1 MTPAMTLHLLTTIAQ
16 GIGLTLYVTGASL
29 LFGGII
35 GLALVGAVRSP
46 VPAIRTLATLYINLI
61 RVIPPITWLFLIYFG
76 LPQYALRLTTIQ
88 AAIIGFSLIAAAFMA
103 EIYRSGLLSIPEG
116 QREAAHALGL
126 GTIDTITHVIT
137 PQAFRVALPAI
148 ATYGIGLLKDS
159 ALASTIG
166 VHEITYYAQQSA
178 KQTHQGLLSFITAGA
193 LYIIISLIV
202 ALICRRI
209 DLTLRR
215 KIGVA

>member
-1 MTPAMTLHLLTTIAQ
+1 MIAELLPAIAR
-16 GIGLTLYVTGASL
+16 GVGLTLYVTGASL

-35 GLALVGAVRSP
+35 GLVLVGAARSP
-46 VPAIRTLATLYINLI
+46 FAIVRGAATLYINVI

-76 LPQYALRLTTIQ
+76 LPQFALRLTTIQ
-88 AAIIGFSLIAAAFMA
+88 AAIIGFSIIASAFMA
-103 EIYRSGLLSIPEG
+103 EIYRSGLLSIPDG

-126 GTIDTITHVIT
+126 STVTTVGHIIT

-166 VHEITYYAQQSA
+166 VREITYYAQQTA
-178 KQTHQGLLSFITAGA
+178 KQTHEGLLSFVVAGA
-193 LYIIISLIV
+193 LYIVISLVV
-202 ALICRRI
+202 AVIARRV
-209 DLTLRR
+209 DLRLRK

>member
-1 MTPAMTLHLLTTIAQ
+1 MITQLLPAIAQ
-16 GIGLTLYVTGASL
+16 GVGLTLYVTGASL
-29 LFGGII
+29 LAGGVI
-35 GLALVGAVRSP
+35 GLVLVGAARSP
-46 VPAIRTLATLYINLI
+46 IAIVRTIATLYINVV

-76 LPQYALRLTTIQ
+76 LPQYALRLSTIQ
-88 AAIIGFSLIAAAFMA
+88 AAIIGFSVIASAFMA
-103 EIYRSGLLSIPEG
+103 EIYRSGLLSIPDG

-126 GTIDTITHVIT
+126 STVTTVGHIIT

-178 KQTHQGLLSFITAGA
+178 KQTHQGLLSFITAGV
-193 LYIIISLIV
+193 LYIVISLIV
-202 ALICRRI
+202 AVVSRRV
-209 DLTLRR
+209 DLRLRK

>member
-1 MTPAMTLHLLTTIAQ
+1 
-16 GIGLTLYVTGASL
+16 V
-29 LFGGII
+29 F
-35 GLALVGAVRSP
+35 VGAARSP
-46 VPAIRTLATLYINLI
+46 IAIVRGVATLYINVV

-76 LPQYALRLTTIQ
+76 LPQYALRLSTIQ
-88 AAIIGFSLIAAAFMA
+88 AAIIGFSVIASAFMA

-126 GTIDTITHVIT
+126 STLTTVRHIIT

-178 KQTHQGLLSFITAGA
+178 RQTHQGLLSFITAGA
-193 LYIIISLIV
+193 LYIVISLIV
-202 ALICRRI
+202 AVVSRRV
-209 DLTLRR
+209 DLGLRR

>member
-1 MTPAMTLHLLTTIAQ
+1 MITELLPAIAR
-16 GIGLTLYVTGASL
+16 GVGLTLYVTGASL
-29 LFGGII
+29 LIGGII
-35 GLALVGAVRSP
+35 GLVLVGAARSP
-46 VPAIRTLATLYINLI
+46 VAIVRGAATLYINVV

-76 LPQYALRLTTIQ
+76 LPQFALRLTTIQ
-88 AAIIGFSLIAAAFMA
+88 AAIIGFSVIASAFMA
-103 EIYRSGLLSIPEG
+103 EIYRSGILSIPDG

-126 GTIDTITHVIT
+126 SAVTTVGHIIT

-166 VHEITYYAQQSA
+166 VREITYYAQQSA
-178 KQTHQGLLSFITAGA
+178 KQTHEGLMSFIVAGA
-193 LYIIISLIV
+193 LYIVISLAV
-202 ALICRRI
+202 ALVARQV
-209 DLTLRR
+209 DLRLRK

>member
-1 MTPAMTLHLLTTIAQ
+1 MIAELLPAIAR
-16 GIGLTLYVTGASL
+16 GVGLTLYVTGASL

-35 GLALVGAVRSP
+35 GLVLVGAARSP
-46 VPAIRTLATLYINLI
+46 IAVVRGIAMLYINVV

-76 LPQYALRLTTIQ
+76 LPQFALRLTTIQ
-88 AAIIGFSLIAAAFMA
+88 AAIIGFSVIASAFMD
-103 EIYRSGLLSIPEG
+103 EIYRSGLLSIPDG

-126 GTIDTITHVIT
+126 STVTTVGHIIT

-166 VHEITYYAQQSA
+166 VREITYYAQQSA
-178 KQTHQGLLSFITAGA
+178 KQTHEGLLSFIVAGA
-193 LYIIISLIV
+193 LYIAISLVV
-202 ALICRRI
+202 ALVSRRA
-209 DLTLRR
+209 DLALRK

>member
-1 MTPAMTLHLLTTIAQ
+1 MITELLPAIAR
-16 GIGLTLYVTGASL
+16 GVGLTLYVTGASL
-29 LFGGII
+29 VIGGVI
-35 GLALVGAVRSP
+35 GLVLVGAARSP
-46 VPAIRTLATLYINLI
+46 FAIVRIIATLYINVV

-76 LPQYALRLTTIQ
+76 LPQFALRLSTIQ
-88 AAIIGFSLIAAAFMA
+88 AAIIGFSVIASAFMA

-126 GTIDTITHVIT
+126 STITTVRHIIT

-166 VHEITYYAQQSA
+166 VREITYYAQQSA
-178 KQTHQGLLSFITAGA
+178 KQTHEGLLSFVVAGA
-193 LYIIISLIV
+193 LYIVISLVV
-202 ALICRRI
+202 ALVSRQV
-209 DLTLRR
+209 DLGLRK

>member
-1 MTPAMTLHLLTTIAQ
+1 MIAELLPGIAR
-16 GIGLTLYVTGASL
+16 GIGLSLYVTGASL
-29 LFGGII
+29 VIGGVI
-35 GLALVGAVRSP
+35 GLVLVGAARSP
-46 VPAIRTLATLYINLI
+46 LAIVRGIATLYINVV

-76 LPQYALRLTTIQ
+76 LPQFALRLSTIQ
-88 AAIIGFSLIAAAFMA
+88 AAIIGFSIIASAFMA

-126 GTIDTITHVIT
+126 SAVTTVRYIIT

-166 VHEITYYAQQSA
+166 VREITYYAQQSA
-178 KQTHQGLLSFITAGA
+178 KQTHEGLLSFIVAGA
-193 LYIIISLIV
+193 LYIVISLVV
-202 ALICRRI
+202 ALVSRQL
-209 DLTLRR
+209 DLGLRK

>member
-1 MTPAMTLHLLTTIAQ
+1 MIAELLPGIAR

-29 LFGGII
+29 VIGGVI
-35 GLALVGAVRSP
+35 GLVLVGAARSP
-46 VPAIRTLATLYINLI
+46 LAIVRGIATLYINVV

-76 LPQYALRLTTIQ
+76 LPQFALRLSTIQ
-88 AAIIGFSLIAAAFMA
+88 AAIIGFSIIASAFMA

-126 GTIDTITHVIT
+126 SAVTTVRYIIT

-166 VHEITYYAQQSA
+166 VREITYYAQQSA
-178 KQTHQGLLSFITAGA
+178 KQTHEGLLSFIVAGA
-193 LYIIISLIV
+193 LYIVISLVV
-202 ALICRRI
+202 ALVSRQL
-209 DLTLRR
+209 DLGLRK

>member
-1 MTPAMTLHLLTTIAQ
+1 MIAELLPAIAR
-16 GIGLTLYVTGASL
+16 GVGLTLYVTGASL
-29 LFGGII
+29 VIGGII
-35 GLALVGAVRSP
+35 GLVLVGAARSP
-46 VPAIRTLATLYINLI
+46 FAIVRGIATLYINLV

-76 LPQYALRLTTIQ
+76 LPQFALKLTTIQ
-88 AAIIGFSLIAAAFMA
+88 AAIIGFSVIASAFMA
-103 EIYRSGLLSIPEG
+103 EIYRSGLLSIPDG

-126 GTIDTITHVIT
+126 STVTTVRHIVT

-166 VHEITYYAQQSA
+166 VREITYYAQQAA
-178 KQTHQGLLSFITAGA
+178 KQTHEGLMSFIVAGA
-193 LYIIISLIV
+193 LYIVISLVV
-202 ALICRRI
+202 ALVARQI
-209 DLTLRR
+209 DLRLRK

>member
-1 MTPAMTLHLLTTIAQ
+1 MITQLLPAIAQ
-16 GIGLTLYVTGASL
+16 GVGLTLYVTGASL
-29 LFGGII
+29 LFGGVI
-35 GLALVGAVRSP
+35 GLVLVGATRSP
-46 VPAIRTLATLYINLI
+46 IGIVRGIATLYINVV

-76 LPQYALRLTTIQ
+76 LPQYALRLSTIQ
-88 AAIIGFSLIAAAFMA
+88 AAIIGFSIIASAFMA

-126 GTIDTITHVIT
+126 STLTTVRHIIT

-166 VHEITYYAQQSA
+166 VREITYYAQQSA
-178 KQTHQGLLSFITAGA
+178 EQTHEGLLSFIVAGA
-193 LYIIISLIV
+193 LYIVISLVIAV
-202 ALICRRI
+202 VSRRV
-209 DLTLRR
+209 DLTLRK

>member
-1 MTPAMTLHLLTTIAQ
+1 MIAELLPAIAR
-16 GIGLTLYVTGASL
+16 GVGLTLYVTGASL
-29 LFGGII
+29 LIGGII
-35 GLALVGAVRSP
+35 GLVLVGATRSP
-46 VPAIRTLATLYINLI
+46 FAIVRGIATLYINVV

-76 LPQYALRLTTIQ
+76 LPQFALKLTTIQ
-88 AAIIGFSLIAAAFMA
+88 AAIIGFSVIASAFMA
-103 EIYRSGLLSIPEG
+103 EIYRSGLLSIPDG

-126 GTIDTITHVIT
+126 STVTTVRHIIT

-166 VHEITYYAQQSA
+166 VREITYYAQQAA
-178 KQTHQGLLSFITAGA
+178 KQTHEGLLSFIVAGA
-193 LYIIISLIV
+193 LYIVISLVV
-202 ALICRRI
+202 ALVARRT
-209 DLTLRR
+209 DLVLRK

>member
-1 MTPAMTLHLLTTIAQ
+1 MITQLLSSIVQ
-16 GIGLTLYVTGASL
+16 GVGLTLYVTGASL
-29 LFGGII
+29 LFGGIG
-35 GLALVGAVRSP
+35 GLVLVGAARSP
-46 VPAIRTLATLYINLI
+46 IAPVRAVATLYINVV

-76 LPQYALRLTTIQ
+76 LPQFALRLTTIQ
-88 AAIIGFSLIAAAFMA
+88 AAIIGFSVIASAFMA
-103 EIYRSGLLSIPEG
+103 EIYRSGLLSIPDG

-126 GTIDTITHVIT
+126 SSVTTVAHIIT

-166 VHEITYYAQQSA
+166 VREITYYAQQSA
-178 KQTHQGLLSFITAGA
+178 KQTHEGLLSFVVAGT
-193 LYIIISLIV
+193 LYIVISLIV
-202 ALICRRI
+202 ALISRRV

>member
-1 MTPAMTLHLLTTIAQ
+1 MIAELLPAIAR
-16 GIGLTLYVTGASL
+16 GVGLTLYVTGASL
-29 LFGGII
+29 VIGGVI
-35 GLALVGAVRSP
+35 GLVLVGAARSP
-46 VPAIRTLATLYINLI
+46 FAIVRIIATLYINVV

-76 LPQYALRLTTIQ
+76 LPQFALRLSTIQ
-88 AAIIGFSLIAAAFMA
+88 AAIIGFSVIASAFMA

-126 GTIDTITHVIT
+126 STITTVRHIIT

-166 VHEITYYAQQSA
+166 VREITYYAQQSA
-178 KQTHQGLLSFITAGA
+178 KQTHEGLLSFVVAGA
-193 LYIIISLIV
+193 LYIVISLVV
-202 ALICRRI
+202 ALVSRQV
-209 DLTLRR
+209 DLGLRK

>member
-1 MTPAMTLHLLTTIAQ
+1 MITQLLSSIVQ
-16 GIGLTLYVTGASL
+16 GVGLTLYVTGAAL
-29 LFGGII
+29 VFGGLI
-35 GLALVGAVRSP
+35 GLVLVAAARSP
-46 VPAIRTLATLYINLI
+46 ITIIRTIATVYINVV

-76 LPQYALRLTTIQ
+76 LPQYALRLSTIQ
-88 AAIIGFSLIAAAFMA
+88 AAIIGFSIIASAFMA
-103 EIYRSGLLSIPEG
+103 EIYRSGLLSIPDG

-126 GTIDTITHVIT
+126 STVTTVGHIIT

-166 VHEITYYAQQSA
+166 VREITYYAQQSA
-178 KQTHQGLLSFITAGA
+178 KQTHEGLLSFVVAGA
-193 LYIIISLIV
+193 LYIVISLAV
-202 ALICRRI
+202 ALVSRRV
-209 DLTLRR
+209 DLRLRR

>member
-1 MTPAMTLHLLTTIAQ
+1 MILELLPAIAQ
-16 GIGLTLYVTGASL
+16 GIGLTLYVTAASL
-29 LFGGII
+29 LYGGII
-35 GLALVGAVRSP
+35 GLVLVAAARSRF
-46 VPAIRTLATLYINLI
+46 AIIRGIATLYINMV

-88 AAIIGFSLIAAAFMA
+88 AAIIGFSIIASAFMA

-126 GTIDTITHVIT
+126 STVTTVGHIIT

-148 ATYGIGLLKDS
+148 ATYAIGLLKDS

-166 VHEITYYAQQSA
+166 VREITYYAQQSA
-178 KQTHQGLLSFITAGA
+178 KQTHESLFSFVIAGA
-193 LYIIISLIV
+193 LYILISLAV
-202 ALICRRI
+202 ALIARRT
-209 DLTLRR
+209 DLVLRK

>member
-1 MTPAMTLHLLTTIAQ
+1 MIAELLPAIAR
-16 GIGLTLYVTGASL
+16 GVGLTLYVTGASL
-29 LFGGII
+29 VIGGII
-35 GLALVGAVRSP
+35 GLVLVGAARSP
-46 VPAIRTLATLYINLI
+46 IAIVRGIATLYINVV

-76 LPQYALRLTTIQ
+76 LPQFALKLTTIQ
-88 AAIIGFSLIAAAFMA
+88 AAIIGFSIIASAFMA
-103 EIYRSGLLSIPEG
+103 EIYRSGLLSIPDG

-126 GTIDTITHVIT
+126 STITTVGHIIT

-166 VHEITYYAQQSA
+166 VREITYYAQQAA
-178 KQTHQGLLSFITAGA
+178 KQTHEGLLSFIVAGS
-193 LYIIISLIV
+193 LYIVISLIV
-202 ALICRRI
+202 ALVARRV
-209 DLTLRR
+209 DLTLRK

>member
-1 MTPAMTLHLLTTIAQ
+1 MITDLLPAIAR
-16 GIGLTLYVTGASL
+16 GVGLTLYVTGASL
-29 LFGGII
+29 VIGGVI
-35 GLALVGAVRSP
+35 GLVLVGAARSP
-46 VPAIRTLATLYINLI
+46 FAIVRGIATLYINVV

-76 LPQYALRLTTIQ
+76 LPQFALRLSTIQ
-88 AAIIGFSLIAAAFMA
+88 AAIIGFSVIASAFMA
-103 EIYRSGLLSIPEG
+103 EIYRSGLLSIPDG

-126 GTIDTITHVIT
+126 STVTTVRHIIT

-166 VHEITYYAQQSA
+166 VREITYYAQQSA
-178 KQTHQGLLSFITAGA
+178 KQTHEGLLSFVVAGA
-193 LYIIISLIV
+193 LYIVISLVV
-202 ALICRRI
+202 ALVSRQV
-209 DLTLRR
+209 DLGLRK

>member
-1 MTPAMTLHLLTTIAQ
+1 MITQLLSSIVQ

-35 GLALVGAVRSP
+35 GLVLVGAARSP
-46 VPAIRTLATLYINLI
+46 IAPVRAVATLYINVV

-76 LPQYALRLTTIQ
+76 LPQFALRLTTIQ
-88 AAIIGFSLIAAAFMA
+88 AAIIGFSVIASAFMA
-103 EIYRSGLLSIPEG
+103 EIYRSGLLSIPDG

-126 GTIDTITHVIT
+126 SSVTTVAHIIT

-166 VHEITYYAQQSA
+166 VREITYYAQQSA
-178 KQTHQGLLSFITAGA
+178 KQTHEGLLSFVVAGT
-193 LYIIISLIV
+193 LYIVISLIV
-202 ALICRRI
+202 ALISRRV

>member
-1 MTPAMTLHLLTTIAQ
+1 MITQLLSSIAQ
-16 GIGLTLYVTGASL
+16 GVGLTLYVTGASL
-29 LFGGII
+29 VIGGII
-35 GLALVGAVRSP
+35 GLVLVGAARSP
-46 VPAIRTLATLYINLI
+46 IAIIRTIATLYINI
-61 RVIPPITWLFLIYFG
+61 VRVIPPITWLFLIYFG
-76 LPQYALRLTTIQ
+76 LPQYSLRLTTIQ
-88 AAIIGFSLIAAAFMA
+88 AAIIGFSIIASAFMA
-103 EIYRSGLLSIPEG
+103 EIYRSGLLSIPDG

-126 GTIDTITHVIT
+126 STVTTIGHIIT

-166 VHEITYYAQQSA
+166 VREITYYAQQGA
-178 KQTHQGLLSFITAGA
+178 KQTHQGLLAFIIAGV

-202 ALICRRI
+202 ALVSRRV

>member
-1 MTPAMTLHLLTTIAQ
+1 MLITQLLPAIAQ
-16 GIGLTLYVTGASL
+16 GVGLTLYVTGASL
-29 LFGGII
+29 LIGGVI
-35 GLALVGAVRSP
+35 GLVLVGAVRSP
-46 VPAIRTLATLYINLI
+46 IAIVRGIATLYINVV

-76 LPQYALRLTTIQ
+76 LPQFALRLTTIQ
-88 AAIIGFSLIAAAFMA
+88 AAIIGFSIIASAFMA

-126 GTIDTITHVIT
+126 SPVTTVGHIIT

-166 VHEITYYAQQSA
+166 VREITYYAQQSA
-178 KQTHQGLLSFITAGA
+178 KQTHEGLLAFVTAGA
-193 LYIIISLIV
+193 LYIVISLVV
-202 ALICRRI
+202 ALVARRT
-209 DLTLRR
+209 DLALRK

>member
-1 MTPAMTLHLLTTIAQ
+1 MVAQLFQTIVQ
-16 GIGLTLYVTGASL
+16 GVGLTLYVTGASL

-35 GLALVGAVRSP
+35 GLVLAAAARSPLAAVRG
-46 VPAIRTLATLYINLI
+46 VATLYVSIV

-76 LPQYALRLTTIQ
+76 LPQYALRLSTIQ
-88 AAIIGFSLIAAAFMA
+88 AAITGFSIIASAFMA
-103 EIYRSGLLSIPEG
+103 EIYRSGLLSIPDG

-126 GTIDTITHVIT
+126 STTTTVRYVIT

-148 ATYGIGLLKDS
+148 ATYAIGLLKDS

-166 VHEITYYAQQSA
+166 VREVTYYAQQSA
-178 KQTHQGLLSFITAGA
+178 TQTHQSLIAFIIAGG
-193 LYIIISLIV
+193 LYIVISLV
-202 ALICRRI
+202 LAVVSRRV

>member
-1 MTPAMTLHLLTTIAQ
+1 MIMQLLSSIVQ
-16 GIGLTLYVTGASL
+16 GVGLTLYVTGASL
-29 LFGGII
+29 LFGGIG
-35 GLALVGAVRSP
+35 GLVLVGAARSP
-46 VPAIRTLATLYINLI
+46 IAPVRAVATLYINI
-61 RVIPPITWLFLIYFG
+61 VRVIPPITWLFLIYFG
-76 LPQYALRLTTIQ
+76 LPQFALRLTTIQ
-88 AAIIGFSLIAAAFMA
+88 AAIIGFSVIASAFMA
-103 EIYRSGLLSIPEG
+103 EIYRSGLLSIPDG

-126 GTIDTITHVIT
+126 SSVTTVGHIIT

-166 VHEITYYAQQSA
+166 VREITYYAQQSA
-178 KQTHQGLLSFITAGA
+178 KQTHEGLLSFVVAGA
-193 LYIIISLIV
+193 LYIVISLIV
-202 ALICRRI
+202 ALISRRV

>member
-1 MTPAMTLHLLTTIAQ
+1 MTVVI
-16 GIGLTLYVTGASL
+16 TGASL
-29 LFGGII
+29 LI
-35 GLALVGAVRSP
+35 GALLGLPLVAARRSAWSP
-46 VPAIRTLATLYINLI
+46 LRALATGYIDI
-61 RVIPPITWLFLIYFG
+61 VRAIPPITWLFLIYFG
-76 LPQYALRLTTIQ
+76 LPQYSLRLSTIQ
-88 AAIIGFSLIAAAFMA
+88 AAIIGFSIIASAFMA
-103 EIYRSGLLSIPEG
+103 EIYRSGLLSIPDG

-126 GTIDTITHVIT
+126 SPVTTVAHIIT

-166 VHEITYYAQQSA
+166 VREITYYAQQSA
-178 KQTHQGLLSFITAGA
+178 KQTHEGLLSFVVAGA
-193 LYIIISLIV
+193 LYIVISLVV
-202 ALICRRI
+202 ALVARRA

>member
-1 MTPAMTLHLLTTIAQ
+1 MITQLLSSIAQ
-16 GIGLTLYVTGASL
+16 GVGLTLYVTGASL
-29 LFGGII
+29 LFGGVI
-35 GLALVGAVRSP
+35 GLVLVGAARSP
-46 VPAIRTLATLYINLI
+46 IALIRAAATLYINI
-61 RVIPPITWLFLIYFG
+61 VRVIPPITWLFLIYFG
-76 LPQYALRLTTIQ
+76 LPQFALRLSTIQ
-88 AAIIGFSLIAAAFMA
+88 AAIIGFSVIASAFMA
-103 EIYRSGLLSIPEG
+103 EIYRSGLLSIPDG

-126 GTIDTITHVIT
+126 SAATTVGHVIT

-166 VHEITYYAQQSA
+166 VREITYYAQQGA
-178 KQTHQGLLSFITAGA
+178 KQTHEGLLSFVVAGA
-193 LYIIISLIV
+193 LYIVISLIV
-202 ALICRRI
+202 ALVSRRV

>member
-1 MTPAMTLHLLTTIAQ
+1 MITELLPAIAR
-16 GIGLTLYVTGASL
+16 GVGLTLYVTGASL
-29 LFGGII
+29 VIGGVI
-35 GLALVGAVRSP
+35 GLVLVGAARSP
-46 VPAIRTLATLYINLI
+46 FAIVRGIATLYINVV

-76 LPQYALRLTTIQ
+76 LPQFALRLSTIQ
-88 AAIIGFSLIAAAFMA
+88 SAIIGFSIIASAFMA
-103 EIYRSGLLSIPEG
+103 EIYRSGLLSIPDG

-126 GTIDTITHVIT
+126 SAVTTVRHIIT

-166 VHEITYYAQQSA
+166 VREITYYAQQSA
-178 KQTHQGLLSFITAGA
+178 KQTHEGLLSFVVAGA
-193 LYIIISLIV
+193 LYIVISLVV
-202 ALICRRI
+202 ALVSRQV
-209 DLTLRR
+209 DLGLRK

>member
-1 MTPAMTLHLLTTIAQ
+1 MIMELLPAIAR
-16 GIGLTLYVTGASL
+16 GVGLTLYVTGASL

-35 GLALVGAVRSP
+35 GLVLVGAVRSP
-46 VPAIRTLATLYINLI
+46 IAIVRAIATLYINI
-61 RVIPPITWLFLIYFG
+61 VRVIPPITWLFLIYFG
-76 LPQYALRLTTIQ
+76 LPQYALRLSTIQ
-88 AAIIGFSLIAAAFMA
+88 AAIIGFSVIASAFMA
-103 EIYRSGLLSIPEG
+103 EIYRSGLLSIPDG

-126 GTIDTITHVIT
+126 SAVTTVGHIIT

-166 VHEITYYAQQSA
+166 VREITYYAQQSA
-178 KQTHQGLLSFITAGA
+178 KQTHEGLLSFIVAGA
-193 LYIIISLIV
+193 LYIVISLVV
-202 ALICRRI
+202 ALVSRQV
-209 DLTLRR
+209 DLRLRR

>member
-1 MTPAMTLHLLTTIAQ
+1 MIPQLFSSIVQ
-16 GIGLTLYVTGASL
+16 GVGLTLYVTGASL
-29 LFGGII
+29 LFGGIV
-35 GLALVGAVRSP
+35 GLVLVGAARSP
-46 VPAIRTLATLYINLI
+46 IAPIRAIATLYINVV

-76 LPQYALRLTTIQ
+76 LPQFALRLTTIQ
-88 AAIIGFSLIAAAFMA
+88 AAIIGFSIIASAFMA
-103 EIYRSGLLSIPEG
+103 EIYRSGLLSIPDG

-126 GTIDTITHVIT
+126 SAVTTVGHIIT

-166 VHEITYYAQQSA
+166 VREITYYAQQSA
-178 KQTHQGLLSFITAGA
+178 KQTHEGLLSFVVAGA
-193 LYIIISLIV
+193 LYIVISLIV
-202 ALICRRI
+202 ALVSRRVDI
-209 DLTLRR
+209 SLRR

>member
-1 MTPAMTLHLLTTIAQ
+1 MITQLLPAIAQ
-16 GIGLTLYVTGASL
+16 GVGLTLYVTGASL

-35 GLALVGAVRSP
+35 GLLLVAAARSP
-46 VPAIRTLATLYINLI
+46 FAIVRGVATFYINVV

-76 LPQYALRLTTIQ
+76 LPQYALRLSTIQ
-88 AAIIGFSLIAAAFMA
+88 AAIIGFSIIASAFMA

-126 GTIDTITHVIT
+126 STVTTVGHIIT

-166 VHEITYYAQQSA
+166 VREITYYAQQSA
-178 KQTHQGLLSFITAGA
+178 KQTHQGLLSFIIAGA
-193 LYIIISLIV
+193 LYIVISLVV
-202 ALICRRI
+202 ALVSRRV
-209 DLTLRR
+209 DLRLRK

>member
-1 MTPAMTLHLLTTIAQ
+1 MMTQLLPAIAQ
-16 GIGLTLYVTGASL
+16 GVGLTLYVTGASL
-29 LFGGII
+29 LFGGLI
-35 GLALVGAVRSP
+35 GLVLVGAVRSP
-46 VPAIRTLATLYINLI
+46 VAFVRGIATLYINVV

-76 LPQYALRLTTIQ
+76 LPQFALRLTTIQ
-88 AAIIGFSLIAAAFMA
+88 AAIIGFSVIASAFMA

-126 GTIDTITHVIT
+126 GTVTTVGHIIT

-166 VHEITYYAQQSA
+166 VHEITYYAQQGA
-178 KQTHQGLLSFITAGA
+178 KQTHEGLQAFIVAGV
-193 LYIIISLIV
+193 LYIVISLVV
-202 ALICRRI
+202 ALVSRRV
-209 DLTLRR
+209 DLRLRR

>member
-1 MTPAMTLHLLTTIAQ
+1 MIAELLPAIAR
-16 GIGLTLYVTGASL
+16 GVGLTLYVTGASL

-35 GLALVGAVRSP
+35 GLVLAGAARSP
-46 VPAIRTLATLYINLI
+46 FVIVRTAATLYINVI

-76 LPQYALRLTTIQ
+76 LPQFALRLTTIQ
-88 AAIIGFSLIAAAFMA
+88 AAIIGFSIIASAFMA
-103 EIYRSGLLSIPEG
+103 EIYRSGLLSIPDG

-126 GTIDTITHVIT
+126 STVTTVGHIIT

-166 VHEITYYAQQSA
+166 VREITYYAQQAA
-178 KQTHQGLLSFITAGA
+178 KQTHEGLLSFVVAGA
-193 LYIIISLIV
+193 LYIVISLIV
-202 ALICRRI
+202 AVVARRV
-209 DLTLRR
+209 DLTLRK

>member
-1 MTPAMTLHLLTTIAQ
+1 MITQLLSSIVQ
-16 GIGLTLYVTGASL
+16 GVGLTLYVTGASL
-29 LFGGII
+29 LFGGIG
-35 GLALVGAVRSP
+35 GLVLVGAARSP
-46 VPAIRTLATLYINLI
+46 IAPIRAIATLYINI
-61 RVIPPITWLFLIYFG
+61 VRVIPPITWLFLIYFG
-76 LPQYALRLTTIQ
+76 LPQFALRLTTIQ
-88 AAIIGFSLIAAAFMA
+88 AAIIGFSVIASAFMA
-103 EIYRSGLLSIPEG
+103 EIYRSGLLSIPDG

-126 GTIDTITHVIT
+126 SSVSTVGHIIT

-166 VHEITYYAQQSA
+166 VREITYYAQQSA
-178 KQTHQGLLSFITAGA
+178 KQTHEGLLSFVVAGA
-193 LYIIISLIV
+193 LYIVISLIV
-202 ALICRRI
+202 ALISRRV

>member
-1 MTPAMTLHLLTTIAQ
+1 MITELLPAIAR
-16 GIGLTLYVTGASL
+16 GVGLTLYVTGASL
-29 LFGGII
+29 VIGGVI
-35 GLALVGAVRSP
+35 GLVLVGAARSP
-46 VPAIRTLATLYINLI
+46 FAIVRGIATLYINVV

-76 LPQYALRLTTIQ
+76 LPQFALRLSTIQ
-88 AAIIGFSLIAAAFMA
+88 AAIIGFSIIASAFMA
-103 EIYRSGLLSIPEG
+103 EIYRSGLLSIPDG

-126 GTIDTITHVIT
+126 SAVTTVRHIIT

-166 VHEITYYAQQSA
+166 VREITYYAQQSA
-178 KQTHQGLLSFITAGA
+178 KQTHEGLLSFVVAGA
-193 LYIIISLIV
+193 LYIVISLVV
-202 ALICRRI
+202 ALVSRQV
-209 DLTLRR
+209 DLGLRK